1 VGGCGANP
9 PLRQG
14 AGVISNQ
21 VREDAVGNKKTK
33 KATKGARV
41 EISIGRY
48 RVRLRVSPPPSSR
61 ASCCVTVVV
70 IVAVGALQHLY

>member
-1 VGGCGANP
+1 M
-9 PLRQG
+9 
-14 AGVISNQ
+14 
-21 VREDAVGNKKTK
+21 GNKKTK